1 MLLDEEKA
9 AALTNPVHM
18 SYELDTKNFNQ
29 RVSPSLAE
37 RSYGYGNSSMLVEP
51 KRTEPLI
58 TKAYDAFRKHKS
70 VNKVENLVPT
80 EAYIDEQ
87 FRKSIDERT
96 ISGLKS
102 REKKV
107 STSHVQTINDD
118 ALGDSN
124 SLPLLAPV

>member
-1 MLLDEEKA
+1 
-9 AALTNPVHM
+9 M

-29 RVSPSLAE
+29 RQSPSFAE
-37 RSYGYGNSSMLVEP
+37 RLSYGNGNSSMLVEP

-70 VNKVENLVPT
+70 VNKVDNLVPT

-87 FRKSIDERT
+87 FRKSIDDRT
-96 ISGLKS
+96 MSGLKS

-118 ALGDSN
+118 PLGDSN
-124 SLPLLAPV
+124 SLPILVPA